1 MVTTTK
7 NIHDILFVFIS
18 IGRVFM
24 KCQKNIVD
32 EFSIFFFLYQFS
44 SMFDFRMKKDK
55 EFLVFTFNV
64 EAKISILLKEK
75 HSLKKKLIQG
85 CLDLLVRLT
94 PHNSAYF

>member
-1 MVTTTK
+1 
-7 NIHDILFVFIS
+7 
-18 IGRVFM
+18 
-24 KCQKNIVD
+24 
-32 EFSIFFFLYQFS
+32 
-44 SMFDFRMKKDK
+44 MFDFRMKKDK